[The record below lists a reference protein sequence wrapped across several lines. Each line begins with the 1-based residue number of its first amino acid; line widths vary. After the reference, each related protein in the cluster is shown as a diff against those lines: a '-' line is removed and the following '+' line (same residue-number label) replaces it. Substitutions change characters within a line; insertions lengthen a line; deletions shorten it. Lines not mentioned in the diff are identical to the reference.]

1 MSTLSLVEPSD
12 VWEATEKVVA
22 NTSAELSGATASALP
37 IICFR
42 SITPMSH
49 IFDLGSQPY
58 HENVHWRKHGAITTL
73 KNL

>member
-22 NTSAELSGATASALP
+22 NKSAELSGATASALP

-42 SITPMSH
+42 SITPISP
-49 IFDLGSQPY
+49 IFALGVRPY
-58 HENVHWRKHGAITTL
+58 HKNVL
-73 KNL
+73 